1 MKYPMPVIDS
11 HYHIYDW
18 FGVDGR
24 EFRESTL
31 DYCRAREFRAINLNA
46 LPSVKRDVS
55 NNIIVALYKLR
66 HPEIYAHGG
75 LTYDV
80 YPVPEVMTEGMDPL
94 TQYHELMD
102 IGFDGVK
109 MLEAKPTEIK
119 AIGRLVCDKL
129 YEPFFEAIERDGTH
143 MVWHSG
149 DPDTFWDPAQV
160 KPWQIERGWFY
171 GDGTYPTYEEIY
183 QQVDTV
189 LHRHPKLNVT
199 FAHFFFLSGDPRRL
213 ERDYFEKYPN
223 VNVDLTPGVEMYGS
237 FGKDPAYY
245 RDFFIRHA
253 DRIEYGTDCSNHNT
267 VEGNMKTCDPVYEFL
282 TTDHQME
289 SWNYQFWGL
298 NLEENVLEKILGGN
312 FIRRVS
318 ETPKPINVEAL
329 KAYTAKYRHLIRDE
343 KVRSLIDEEMKKI

>member
-1 MKYPMPVIDS
+1 MKYDRPVIDS
-11 HYHIYDW
+11 HYHIYGW
-18 FGVDGR
+18 YGADGR
-24 EFRESTL
+24 EFWDSTL
-31 DYCRAREFRAINLNA
+31 DYCRARNFRTINLNA

-55 NNIIVALYKLR
+55 NNIIAALYKLR

-94 TQYHELMD
+94 TQYRELME

-119 AIGRLVCDKL
+119 VIGRRVCDEL
-129 YEPFFEAIERDGTH
+129 YEPFFAAIERDGTH

-149 DPDTFWDPAQV
+149 DPDFFWDPAQTT
-160 KPWQIERGWFY
+160 PWRIERGWFY
-171 GDGTYPTYEEIY
+171 GDGTYPTYEDIY
-183 QQVDTV
+183 RQVDAV
-189 LHRHPKLNVT
+189 LLRHPKLNVT
-199 FAHFFFLSGDPRRL
+199 FAHFFFLAEDPQQL

-237 FGKDPAYY
+237 FGKNPEYF

-253 DRIEYGTDCSNHNT
+253 DRIEFGTDSSDRCT
-267 VEGNMKTCDPVYEFL
+267 VEINMGKCDPVFEFL
-282 TTDHQME
+282 TTDH
-289 SWNYQFWGL
+289 SLGAWNYQFRGL
-298 NLEENVLEKILGGN
+298 ELPEEVTDKILGGN

-318 ETPKPINVEAL
+318 QSPKPIQVQAL
-329 KAYTAKYRHLIRDE
+329 KAYAAKYRHLIRDE
-343 KVRSLIDEEMKKI
+343 KVRANIDAEIEKL